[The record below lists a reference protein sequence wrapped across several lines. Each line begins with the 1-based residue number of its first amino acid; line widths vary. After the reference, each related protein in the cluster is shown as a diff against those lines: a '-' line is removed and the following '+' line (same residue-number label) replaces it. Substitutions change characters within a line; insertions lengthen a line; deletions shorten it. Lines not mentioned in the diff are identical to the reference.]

1 MSLYAILK
9 NKPIET
15 FCQFQVLFFNLG
27 FLIIVYVS
35 SQVNM
40 QDRFGQVMIQNLRV
54 CIMSVRT
61 VWDALDDMIH
71 SVWTHVHYNNWEWP
85 PTLSFLLDFCKYL
98 DWLAISS
105 KTHPCFVKETIKCFV
120 EEFVLKDTRYYLQV
134 RWNCSILVI
143 CMITTIAYDVNVF
156 PGNVAWL
163 FCKKWVNFISFI
175 PLLLEKQEKR
185 DPSTSTNPRFPCSQ
199 Q

>member
-1 MSLYAILK
+1 M
-9 NKPIET
+9 
-15 FCQFQVLFFNLG
+15 
-27 FLIIVYVS
+27 FLHRWICRTDLVKLWSRISEYVS
-35 SQVNM
+35 CQW
-40 QDRFGQVMIQNLRV
+40 GQCGMHWMIWYIQSGLM
-54 CIMSVRT
+54 CIIIIGNGH
-61 VWDALDDMIH
+61 L
-71 SVWTHVHYNNWEWP
+71 P
-85 PTLSFLLDFCKYL
+85 LSFLLDFCKFL